1 MDFRVKPHESQLN
14 TALSF
19 PQRKEREGRR
29 RGKKERK
36 KNGRK
41 CEEREENNREG
52 RREKERNNHF
62 ISIGPIPIFFILSAP
77 QKSFHC
83 T

>member
-1 MDFRVKPHESQLN
+1 MDLRVKPHENQLN
-14 TALSF
+14 AALSF
-19 PQRKEREGRR
+19 PQRKERGRR
-29 RGKKERK
+29 RGEKERK

-41 CEEREENNREG
+41 WEEREENNREG

-62 ISIGPIPIFFILSAP
+62 ISIGQIPIFFILSAT